1 MSISRLVS
9 LPLLAVVLCGCAGY
23 RGGWESVPYV
33 GEAPPTLSTSR
44 TPYEAE
50 RRGEISLP
58 GMTLGV
64 SINNQLRTYD
74 TEFYFFLLPLSID
87 PRDVQTRPVEAGRT
101 RITLRISDMTS
112 ELVFRPRRA
121 RLTVG
126 TQVVEGIDGL
136 QFAMWDAHGQEVT
149 SGGRWEHRT
158 TGEEVVLSLRGKA
171 YLLSIDFPMP
181 VPSPESRDISLDL
194 SDALTSPQL
203 PSVPVIRF
211 VPVRWKEGYT

>member
-9 LPLLAVVLCGCAGY
+9 LPLLAAVLCGCAGY

-33 GEAPPTLSTSR
+33 GETPPALSKNR

-50 RRGEISLP
+50 KRGEISLP
-58 GMTLGV
+58 GMTLSVG
-64 SINNQLRTYD
+64 INNQLRTYD
-74 TEFYFFLLPLSID
+74 TEVYFFVLPLSID
-87 PRDVQTRPVEAGRT
+87 PSDVQMRPVEPGKT
-101 RITLRISDMTS
+101 RITLRVSDMKG

-126 TQVVEGIDGL
+126 TQVVEGTEGL
-136 QFAMWDAHGQEVT
+136 QFAMWDSNGREVS
-149 SGGRWEHRT
+149 SGGRWEHRS
-158 TGEEVVLSLRGKA
+158 TGEEVVLSPQGKTH
-171 YLLSIDFPMP
+171 LLSIDFPVP

-203 PSVPVIRF
+203 PRVPVIRF